1 MVKRARGRPRQYDE
15 AAALQAAVRVFWL
28 HGFSAT
34 SLDDLAVAMEMN
46 RPSIYRA
53 FGDKE
58 AIYRR
63 ALEAFVREMDATF
76 ERCVGGVAHPRDGL
90 RRFYMAALATYTEG
104 EQAKGCLVMCTAAAA
119 AADYVD
125 IRDDLLQIMG
135 RLDEKIAR
143 LFTAARDAGVLA
155 GDFDA
160 QGRAAL
166 AQALLHSLS
175 LRARA
180 GSSADALERLID
192 SGLEAIFS

>member
-1 MVKRARGRPRQYDE
+1 
-15 AAALQAAVRVFWL
+15 
-28 HGFSAT
+28 
-34 SLDDLAVAMEMN
+34 
-46 RPSIYRA
+46 
-53 FGDKE
+53 
-58 AIYRR
+58 
-63 ALEAFVREMDATF
+63 
-76 ERCVGGVAHPRDGL
+76 
-90 RRFYMAALATYTEG
+90 
-104 EQAKGCLVMCTAAAA
+104 MCTAAAA

-135 RLDEKIAR
+135 RLDEKIAC